1 MGNACGGCCRPLGSG
16 SGRYS
21 VAEAEEKRR
30 LQIEL
35 WERAAKAKSSTVP
48 EDGGQIEN
56 ANGSVMGMSRSAS
69 GELMS
74 ASMRLFNV
82 K

>member
-1 MGNACGGCCRPLGSG
+1 M
-16 SGRYS
+16 
-21 VAEAEEKRR
+21 AEAEEKRR

-35 WERAAKAKSSTVP
+35 WERAAKAKTSTAT
-48 EDGGQIEN
+48 EEEY

-74 ASMRLFNV
+74 ASLGLFFIDKIV
-82 K
+82 ILVS